1 MPGYAAAKG
10 GIVQLTKALAN
21 EWASHGINV
30 NAIAPGYMQTDNTKA
45 LREDPQRNQQITER
59 IPAGRWGTPED
70 VGGRRGVPRVEGVR
84 LRARPR
90 AGRGRRMDGPLIM
103 LQRATTIFSRFVGPA
118 ALTAAGMIG
127 AGAVATRLLAG
138 AWFGFD
144 LLWVAL
150 LVIPMVIFTL
160 DSASRIGVT
169 SGGRGLIEMIRTDI
183 GAWLA
188 WVVFL
193 PMALVNVV
201 VNMSQMSAMVE
212 GAYGA
217 MGMLPPPGG
226 EATLGLFIV
235 TIVLTGTTVVAAVL
249 GGYKRMETI
258 MTALLVVILV
268 CFIVVAIKGL
278 LDWQTWPAL
287 ARGPGAADSRDVP
300 VVGDPDRAR
309 NAFTQIMAIAGQA
322 LPPAVLLSYGYLAAN
337 SGYTTADVKR
347 SFWKTVTNLGDR
359 LGPVLG
365 RRHRR
370 RRHGAARRLQRR
382 GPDASRRQPLLA
394 DRKHPGRGPGAGPG
408 VSRRARFPG
417 AALLLDG
424 PDCRGVH
431 DADLGVADD
440 DVFLPRHRAAEL
452 ALHRRQPGVQG
463 RVRDVD
469 RDPGAGRAV
478 LAAAGAA
485 KAILAMVG
493 NLLMAPLAV
502 AIIFYFVNRP
512 RARRVPRQCRPQCR
526 ARRHVPV
533 RAGAWSSTDSR

>member
-1 MPGYAAAKG
+1 
-10 GIVQLTKALAN
+10 
-21 EWASHGINV
+21 
-30 NAIAPGYMQTDNTKA
+30 
-45 LREDPQRNQQITER
+45 
-59 IPAGRWGTPED
+59 
-70 VGGRRGVPRVEGVR
+70 
-84 LRARPR
+84 
-90 AGRGRRMDGPLIM
+90 M
-103 LQRATTIFSRFVGPA
+103 LQRATTVFSRFVGPA

-169 SGGRGLIEMIRTDI
+169 SGGRGLIEMIRTEI
-183 GAWLA
+183 GAWLT
-188 WVVFL
+188 WIVFL

-212 GAYGA
+212 GAYGS

-268 CFIVVAIKGL
+268 CFIFVAVKGL

-287 ARGPGAADSRDVP
+287 AAGLVPKIPESVP
-300 VVGDPDRAR
+300 VFGDPARAR

-337 SGYTTADVKR
+337 SGYTTADAKR
-347 SFWKTVTNLGDR
+347 TFWKTVTNLGIVWG
-359 LGPVLG
+359 LFSVVVIVA
-365 RRHRR
+365 
-370 RRHGAARRLQRR
+370 GATAL
-382 GPDASRRQPLLA
+382 
-394 DRKHPGRGPGAGPG
+394 HNVYNGAGPTHLG
-408 VSRRARFPG
+408 VSHYSQIETIPVAGQVLGPAFPG
-417 AALLLDG
+417 VLGFLAPRVFSMGLIAAAFTTLISVSLTMTYFCLDITRRNWHFTDDNKAFKAVFATWIAIPALVAPFWQLPALL
-424 PDCRGVH
+424 
-431 DADLGVADD
+431 
-440 DVFLPRHRAAEL
+440 
-452 ALHRRQPGVQG
+452 
-463 RVRDVD
+463 
-469 RDPGAGRAV
+469 
-478 LAAAGAA
+478 

-502 AIIFYFVNRP
+502 AIILYFVNRP
-512 RARRVPRQCRPQCR
+512 ALGELRANSERNAVLVVTFLFALGLVINGLRL
-526 ARRHVPV
+526 
-533 RAGAWSSTDSR
+533 

>member
-1 MPGYAAAKG
+1 
-10 GIVQLTKALAN
+10 
-21 EWASHGINV
+21 
-30 NAIAPGYMQTDNTKA
+30 
-45 LREDPQRNQQITER
+45 
-59 IPAGRWGTPED
+59 
-70 VGGRRGVPRVEGVR
+70 
-84 LRARPR
+84 
-90 AGRGRRMDGPLIM
+90 M

-150 LVIPMVIFTL
+150 IVIPMVIFTL
-160 DSASRIGVT
+160 DSASRIGLT
-169 SGGRGLIEMIRTDI
+169 SGGRGLIEMIRNDI

-188 WVVFL
+188 WLVFL

-212 GAYGA
+212 GAYGS

-235 TIVLTGTTVVAAVL
+235 TIVLTGSTVVAAVL

-268 CFIVVAIKGL
+268 CFIFVAVRGL

-287 ARGPGAADSRDVP
+287 AAGLVPKIPESVP
-300 VVGDPDRAR
+300 VFGDPGRAR

-337 SGYTTADVKR
+337 SGYTTADAKR
-347 SFWKTVTNLGDR
+347 TFWKTVTNLGVVWGMFSVVVIVAGATALHNVYTGSGPTHLGVSHYSQIETIPVAGQV
-359 LGPVLG
+359 LGPAFPGVLG
-365 RRHRR
+365 FLAPRFFSMGLIAAAFTTLISVSLTMTYFCLDITRRNWHFT
-370 RRHGAARRLQRR
+370 HDNQAFKFVFATWIAVPALVAPFWQL
-382 GPDASRRQPLLA
+382 P
-394 DRKHPGRGPGAGPG
+394 
-408 VSRRARFPG
+408 
-417 AALLLDG
+417 ALL
-424 PDCRGVH
+424 
-431 DADLGVADD
+431 
-440 DVFLPRHRAAEL
+440 
-452 ALHRRQPGVQG
+452 
-463 RVRDVD
+463 
-469 RDPGAGRAV
+469 
-478 LAAAGAA
+478 

-502 AIIFYFVNRP
+502 AIILYFINRP
-512 RARRVPRQCRPQCR
+512 ALGEFRAN
-526 ARRHVPV
+526 
-533 RAGAWSSTDSR
+533 AGRNVVLVLTFLFALGLVVNGLR